1 MARLVSLTDEDI
13 DLICH
18 CLDRHPEIY
27 SFVNKIKTKLVKS
40 QKRIKNASAKSKGR
54 EFQFWVCRKISELL
68 NIPYNQQDD
77 ECLIHSREMSQQ
89 GVDIV
94 LRGEARERLPIDFEC
109 KAMSTMD
116 IPDAVKQA
124 DENAGVDRLG
134 AVAFRQTNT
143 DPVVIFSWGTFE
155 KLFRMF
161 IDDSGRFLTKFVV
174 KKKGVKANGGR

>member
-13 DLICH
+13 GFICYG
-18 CLDRHPEIY
+18 LDRLPEHY
-27 SFVNKIKTKLVKS
+27 SSVKKIKSKLTKS
-40 QKRIKNASAKSKGR
+40 QNRIKHASAKGKGR

-68 NIPYNQQDD
+68 NIPYDQQDD
-77 ECLIHSREMSQQ
+77 DCLIHSREMSQQ

-94 LRGEARERLPIDFEC
+94 LRGKARQAFPFDFEC

-124 DENAGVDRLG
+124 DENAGDGRIG

-143 DPVVIFSWGTFE
+143 DPVVIFSWRAFE
-155 KLFRMF
+155 ELFYKY
-161 IDDSGRFLTKFVV
+161 I
-174 KKKGVKANGGR
+174 KKT